1 MTCKNR
7 KTRPEKKR
15 VILHVP
21 VHVMFSPNV
30 QLKVPTVNIKKLM
43 INGQGD
49 LVNRLLE
56 HKIGHWTASLG

>member
-1 MTCKNR
+1 
-7 KTRPEKKR
+7 
-15 VILHVP
+15 
-21 VHVMFSPNV
+21 MFSPNV

-43 INGQGD
+43 INGQAD